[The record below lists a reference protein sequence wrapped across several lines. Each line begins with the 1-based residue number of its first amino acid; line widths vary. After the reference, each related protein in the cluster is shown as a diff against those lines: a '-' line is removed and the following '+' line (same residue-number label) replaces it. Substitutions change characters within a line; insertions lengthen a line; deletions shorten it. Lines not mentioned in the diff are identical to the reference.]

1 MGREKGEE
9 IVSGCSIVTKILDQ
23 FNLAQMTTSLSDLLE
38 GILIECLEGEE
49 NG

>member
-1 MGREKGEE
+1 MGRERGEE
-9 IVSGCSIVTKILDQ
+9 IVAGCTIVTKILNH
-23 FNLAQMTTSLSDLLE
+23 FNLAQMTTSPSDLLE